1 MLRSPL
7 EVRAGKLPRQASV
20 GVDSGA
26 IGDEKEHVWN
36 SDDRLALCG
45 MHGFG
50 INHGFC
56 AIQSTLGW
64 VVRINSTGVLWSSRE
79 AKLEAKLH
87 IGLVC
92 GCDPLS
98 DDLQLVNDCYR
109 RGVGASVSV
118 HGDLSGA
125 LVCPVGS
132 FCRWRPGTY
141 DERRKYP
148 ACGSRSLGLG
158 LNGVAPGDR
167 F

>member
-1 MLRSPL
+1 
-7 EVRAGKLPRQASV
+7 
-20 GVDSGA
+20 
-26 IGDEKEHVWN
+26 
-36 SDDRLALCG
+36 

-56 AIQSTLGW
+56 AIQSTFGR
-64 VVRINSTGVLWSSRE
+64 VVRINSTGVLWSSTEAKPE
-79 AKLEAKLH
+79 AKLRV
-87 IGLVC
+87 GLVC

-158 LNGVAPGDR
+158 PNRVASGDR